1 MAIEFIQTEMGMG
14 VSEKTRAEA
23 ITVEL
28 TNLEREIYTKR
39 WVVVRTADV
48 ASLLIFNLWI
58 FNVTGS
64 NP

>member
-39 WVVVRTADV
+39 
-48 ASLLIFNLWI
+48 
-58 FNVTGS
+58 
-64 NP
+64 